1 MGFVT
6 IPQFEPKAITPSF
19 DTKCIQNTSLV
30 GLFRPIVLGKITDL
44 AEASISIKPYYKAIR
59 FLVENLG
66 NAAVQAKFKSFM
78 GETWFAKFKKNVS
91 TAAKNTGKAIAD
103 GAEKI
108 AGSLKIK
115 AKAPATPK
123 VKVHVKA
130 KAAPKAKVS
139 LKAGAKA
146 APKAK
151 VSVKAGAKKRRLQA
165 PKKPAPA
172 ADPKKPAADPK
183 KPEDKK
189 SEEKKPQNGAIV
201 EFAYAP
207 TGLDLN
213 EYAKDVTVPDKLSRG
228 TDQSN
233 PLSSNLL
240 KLAFMTFAILLT
252 MF

>member
-44 AEASISIKPYYKAIR
+44 AEASINIKAMYKVMR
-59 FLVENLG
+59 FLVNNLG

-103 GAEKI
+103 GAKKI

-139 LKAGAKA
+139 LKAGAK
-146 APKAK
+146 
-151 VSVKAGAKKRRLQA
+151 KRRLQA
-165 PKKPAPA
+165 PKNPAPAADPKKPA

-189 SEEKKPQNGAIV
+189 SQNGAIGV
-201 EFAYAP
+201 TFAYAP

-213 EYAKDVTVPDKLSRG
+213 EYA
-228 TDQSN
+228 
-233 PLSSNLL
+233 
-240 KLAFMTFAILLT
+240 
-252 MF
+252 

>member
-1 MGFVT
+1 MG
-6 IPQFEPKAITPSF
+6 
-19 DTKCIQNTSLV
+19 
-30 GLFRPIVLGKITDL
+30 
-44 AEASISIKPYYKAIR
+44 ASISIKPYYKAIR

-103 GAEKI
+103 GAKKI

-183 KPEDKK
+183 KPAADPKKPEDKK
-189 SEEKKPQNGAIV
+189 DTTPV
-201 EFAYAP
+201 E
-207 TGLDLN
+207 TNMELSKDGLPVS
-213 EYAKDVTVPDKLSRG
+213 EYAGDVDMPSG
-228 TDQSN
+228 
-233 PLSSNLL
+233 
-240 KLAFMTFAILLT
+240 
-252 MF
+252 

>member
-1 MGFVT
+1 MG
-6 IPQFEPKAITPSF
+6 
-19 DTKCIQNTSLV
+19 
-30 GLFRPIVLGKITDL
+30 
-44 AEASISIKPYYKAIR
+44 ASISIKPYYKAIR

-103 GAEKI
+103 GAKKI

-130 KAAPKAKVS
+130 KAAPKAKVA

-165 PKKPAPA
+165 PKKPAP
-172 ADPKKPAADPK
+172 DPK

-233 PLSSNLL
+233 PLSSNLS